1 MQRFVKNFRGV
12 IQTVV
17 EKHFPAPDRRKFF
30 DIFGL
35 GGGNSSSFNEDSNPP
50 TPGTKRKK
58 GITISI
64 KGRKTGVHK
73 VCIVISRSKLR
84 KKGISNYQLEIP

>member
-1 MQRFVKNFRGV
+1 M
-12 IQTVV
+12 

-35 GGGNSSSFNEDSNPP
+35 GGGNSNSFNDDSNPP

-58 GITISI
+58 GIRINI
-64 KGRKTGVHK
+64 KDKKTGILK
-73 VCIVISRSKLR
+73 IYIVISGSKMR
-84 KKGISNYQLEIP
+84 KRLIRITIKFLKSGTPKTSTVMVQQT